1 VIDPRGPRFGAAITS
16 VVLAA
21 VVLTGSPWLLLLQ
34 ALLFGYNWLVGVQ
47 ASPYG
52 RLYRKLIRPRL
63 GPPVELEDPRPPR
76 FAQLVGFLVTA
87 VGWVVAVLG
96 GGSVAVVV
104 AGGLAF
110 VAAFLNAAFGL
121 CLGCEL
127 YIVLVRL
134 GMGPPGETGADPPGG
149 APRRQ

>member
-34 ALLFGYNWLVGVQ
+34 ALLFGYSWLVGVQ

-96 GGSVAVVV
+96 GGWGWAHRVKPAPTRPVGRPGVSRPARPCRP
-104 AGGLAF
+104 AAPARRRPPPRRSGHLA
-110 VAAFLNAAFGL
+110 
-121 CLGCEL
+121 
-127 YIVLVRL
+127 
-134 GMGPPGETGADPPGG
+134 ADPT
-149 APRRQ
+149 R